1 MSEQHLPIARNT
13 ATLAVIQALYST
25 VLQLSAAV
33 LSLSFV
39 LVTGFRSLLGAGPA
53 IFLTASALAALP
65 AGRAMD
71 RFGRVPVIVVGF
83 LLGSIGYS
91 LAAVG
96 THWGSGV
103 ALITGFAFAGI
114 AGAVTLLIRTA
125 AGDMYPPERRARG
138 ISYVLFGSVFGAV
151 LGPSLFGPLFAGK
164 DVAADTLTV
173 PWLAAA
179 GLSLVT
185 CGLALTV
192 RPDTKVIAERIAP
205 DRLTSAT
212 TEAAPLREILR
223 RPGVIP
229 AMLAAIASFGVMVSV
244 MNLTGFV
251 VVEHHHHSQ
260 QSVFPIIGAH
270 VLGMYALVLVIGTL
284 IDKIGRGPALAGGL
298 FVMAI
303 SCAGLTWA
311 TSVPTTALLLFGLG
325 IGWNLSFVAATA
337 QLADATLAAE
347 RGKLLGF
354 SDLLSG
360 LTAAA
365 LALLGGVALD
375 VLGVAALALGA
386 TAIAIA
392 PADLPCPHP
401 ARPRARRMTAG
412 TIAPR
417 RTMVRRLFAM
427 QKTWNA
433 KPGEIERHWYVVDAE
448 GKTLGRLATR
458 IADTLRG
465 KGKPQYTPHVD
476 TGDFVVVVNAEKI
489 TVTGKKL
496 DDKMYYRHSGY
507 PGGLRSRPLRDELE
521 RRPTEVLRK
530 AVKGMLPRNRLG
542 RAQLLKLKVYAGP
555 EHPHEAQG
563 PKPLPLENG
572 NG

>member
-1 MSEQHLPIARNT
+1 LSEQHLPIARNT
-13 ATLAVIQALYST
+13 VTLAVIQALYSV
-25 VLQLSAAV
+25 VLQLAAAV

-71 RFGRVPVIVVGF
+71 RFGRVPVIAVGF
-83 LLGSIGYS
+83 VLGSIGYS

-103 ALITGFAFAGI
+103 ALIAGFALAGV

-125 AGDMYPPERRARG
+125 AGDMYPPARRARG

-192 RPDTKVIAERIAP
+192 RPDTKVIAERIAADGP
-205 DRLTSAT
+205 APIT
-212 TEAAPLREILR
+212 TEVAPLREIIR

-251 VVEHHHHSQ
+251 VVDHHHHSQ

-284 IDKIGRGPALAGGL
+284 IDNIGRGPALAGGL
-298 FVMAI
+298 FVMAT
-303 SCAGLTWA
+303 SCAGLIWA
-311 TSVPTTALLLFGLG
+311 TSVPMTALLLFGLG

-337 QLADATLAAE
+337 QLADATLPAE
-347 RGKLLGF
+347 RGKVLGL

-360 LTAAA
+360 LFGAG

-375 VLGVAALALGA
+375 VLGVTALALGA
-386 TAIAIA
+386 TAIAVA
-392 PADLPCPHP
+392 PAIFLARIRP
-401 ARPRARRMTAG
+401 APQTA
-412 TIAPR
+412 A
-417 RTMVRRLFAM
+417 
-427 QKTWNA
+427 
-433 KPGEIERHWYVVDAE
+433 
-448 GKTLGRLATR
+448 
-458 IADTLRG
+458 
-465 KGKPQYTPHVD
+465 
-476 TGDFVVVVNAEKI
+476 
-489 TVTGKKL
+489 
-496 DDKMYYRHSGY
+496 
-507 PGGLRSRPLRDELE
+507 
-521 RRPTEVLRK
+521 
-530 AVKGMLPRNRLG
+530 
-542 RAQLLKLKVYAGP
+542 
-555 EHPHEAQG
+555 
-563 PKPLPLENG
+563 
-572 NG
+572 

>member
-1 MSEQHLPIARNT
+1 LSEQHLPIARNT
-13 ATLAVIQALYST
+13 ATLAVIQALYSV
-25 VLQLSAAV
+25 VLQLAAAV

-71 RFGRVPVIVVGF
+71 RFGRVPVIAVGF
-83 LLGSIGYS
+83 VLGSIGYS

-103 ALITGFAFAGI
+103 ALIAGFALAGV

-125 AGDMYPPERRARG
+125 AGDMYPPARRARG

-192 RPDTKVIAERIAP
+192 RPDTKVIAERIAADGP
-205 DRLTSAT
+205 APTT
-212 TEAAPLREILR
+212 TEVAPLREIIR

-251 VVEHHHHSQ
+251 VVDHHHHSQ

-298 FVMAI
+298 FVMAT
-303 SCAGLTWA
+303 SCAGLIWA
-311 TSVPTTALLLFGLG
+311 TSVPMTALLLFGLG

-337 QLADATLAAE
+337 QLADATLPAE
-347 RGKLLGF
+347 RGKVLGL

-360 LTAAA
+360 LFGAG

-375 VLGVAALALGA
+375 VLGVTALALGA
-386 TAIAIA
+386 TAIAVA
-392 PADLPCPHP
+392 PAIFLARIRP
-401 ARPRARRMTAG
+401 APQTA
-412 TIAPR
+412 A
-417 RTMVRRLFAM
+417 
-427 QKTWNA
+427 
-433 KPGEIERHWYVVDAE
+433 
-448 GKTLGRLATR
+448 
-458 IADTLRG
+458 
-465 KGKPQYTPHVD
+465 
-476 TGDFVVVVNAEKI
+476 
-489 TVTGKKL
+489 
-496 DDKMYYRHSGY
+496 
-507 PGGLRSRPLRDELE
+507 
-521 RRPTEVLRK
+521 
-530 AVKGMLPRNRLG
+530 
-542 RAQLLKLKVYAGP
+542 
-555 EHPHEAQG
+555 
-563 PKPLPLENG
+563 
-572 NG
+572 

>member
-1 MSEQHLPIARNT
+1 LSEHLPIARNT
-13 ATLAVIQALYST
+13 ATLAVIQALYSA
-25 VLQLSAAV
+25 VLQLGAAV

-53 IFLTASALAALP
+53 IFLTASALSALP

-71 RFGRVPVIVVGF
+71 RFGRVPVIAVGF
-83 LLGSIGYS
+83 ILGSVGYS
-91 LAAVG
+91 LAAAG

-103 ALITGFAFAGI
+103 VLIAGFALAGV

-125 AGDMYPPERRARG
+125 AGDMYPPARRARG

-192 RPDTKVIAERIAP
+192 RPDTKVIAERIAADGP
-205 DRLTSAT
+205 APPT
-212 TEAAPLREILR
+212 TEAAPLREIIR

-229 AMLAAIASFGVMVSV
+229 SMLAAIASFGVMVSV

-251 VVEHHHHSQ
+251 VVDHHHHSQ

-284 IDKIGRGPALAGGL
+284 IDKIGHGPALAGGL
-298 FVMAI
+298 FVMAT
-303 SCAGLTWA
+303 SCAGLIWA
-311 TSVPTTALLLFGLG
+311 TSVPMTALLLFGLG

-337 QLADATLAAE
+337 QLADATLPAE
-347 RGKLLGF
+347 RGKVLGL

-360 LTAAA
+360 LTGAG

-375 VLGVAALALGA
+375 VLGVTALALGA
-386 TAIAIA
+386 TAIALA
-392 PADLPCPHP
+392 PAIFLSRIRP
-401 ARPRARRMTAG
+401 A
-412 TIAPR
+412 
-417 RTMVRRLFAM
+417 
-427 QKTWNA
+427 
-433 KPGEIERHWYVVDAE
+433 
-448 GKTLGRLATR
+448 
-458 IADTLRG
+458 
-465 KGKPQYTPHVD
+465 
-476 TGDFVVVVNAEKI
+476 
-489 TVTGKKL
+489 
-496 DDKMYYRHSGY
+496 
-507 PGGLRSRPLRDELE
+507 
-521 RRPTEVLRK
+521 
-530 AVKGMLPRNRLG
+530 
-542 RAQLLKLKVYAGP
+542 P
-555 EHPHEAQG
+555 EPAA
-563 PKPLPLENG
+563 
-572 NG
+572 

>member
-13 ATLAVIQALYST
+13 ATLAVIQALYSA
-25 VLQLSAAV
+25 VLQLGAAV

-53 IFLTASALAALP
+53 IFLTASALSALP

-71 RFGRVPVIVVGF
+71 RFGRVPVIAVGF
-83 LLGSIGYS
+83 VLGSIGYS

-103 ALITGFAFAGI
+103 ALIAGFALAGV

-125 AGDMYPPERRARG
+125 AGDMYPPARRARG

-192 RPDTKVIAERIAP
+192 RPDTKVIAERIGAGDGP
-205 DRLTSAT
+205 TPPAG
-212 TEAAPLREILR
+212 EAAPLREILR

-251 VVEHHHHSQ
+251 VVDHHHHSQ
-260 QSVFPIIGAH
+260 QAVFPIIGAH

-337 QLADATLAAE
+337 QLADATLPAE
-347 RGKLLGF
+347 RGKVLGL

-360 LTAAA
+360 LTGAG

-375 VLGVAALALGA
+375 VLGVTALALGA
-386 TAIAIA
+386 TAIAVA
-392 PADLPCPHP
+392 PAILLARIRP
-401 ARPRARRMTAG
+401 APQTA
-412 TIAPR
+412 A
-417 RTMVRRLFAM
+417 
-427 QKTWNA
+427 
-433 KPGEIERHWYVVDAE
+433 
-448 GKTLGRLATR
+448 
-458 IADTLRG
+458 
-465 KGKPQYTPHVD
+465 
-476 TGDFVVVVNAEKI
+476 
-489 TVTGKKL
+489 
-496 DDKMYYRHSGY
+496 
-507 PGGLRSRPLRDELE
+507 
-521 RRPTEVLRK
+521 
-530 AVKGMLPRNRLG
+530 
-542 RAQLLKLKVYAGP
+542 
-555 EHPHEAQG
+555 
-563 PKPLPLENG
+563 
-572 NG
+572 